1 MSNMRCYTKVTPESL
16 WFKLL
21 DKGMPADCVAYAEVF
36 DWLLERGICVN
47 IHPDKYSHKSA
58 DMWRYTCYG
67 ESNYGPLSATKGWI
81 ETANDAILCAIEQ
94 LL

>member
-1 MSNMRCYTKVTPESL
+1 MSEKYYTNIVPESL

-58 DMWRYTCYG
+58 DMWRYACYG

-81 ETANDAILCAIEQ
+81 ETANDAILHAIE
-94 LL
+94 LI

>member
-1 MSNMRCYTKVTPESL
+1 MSNMKYYTNVVPIPLYS
-16 WFKLL
+16 KLL
-21 DKGMPADCVAYAEVF
+21 EKGMPELLETYAEVF
-36 DWLLERGICVN
+36 DWLIEKGICVN

-81 ETANDAILCAIEQ
+81 ETANDAILCAIE

>member
-1 MSNMRCYTKVTPESL
+1 MSNMKYYTKITPIPL
-16 WFKLL
+16 YYKLL
-21 DKGMPADCVAYAEVF
+21 KKGMPISRMTYAEVF
-36 DWLLERGICVN
+36 DWLLEKGICVN

-81 ETANDAILCAIEQ
+81 ETANDAIYATIQKLI
-94 LL
+94 

>member
-1 MSNMRCYTKVTPESL
+1 MSEKYYTNFVPEPL

-21 DKGMPADCVAYAEVF
+21 DKGMPADYIAYAEVF
-36 DWLLERGICVN
+36 DWLLEKGICVN

-67 ESNYGPLSATKGWI
+67 KSNYGPLSATKGWI

-94 LL
+94 LI

>member
-1 MSNMRCYTKVTPESL
+1 MIKKHYTNIITAPL
-16 WFKLL
+16 YFKLL
-21 DKGMPADCVAYAEVF
+21 EKGMPELLGTYAEVF
-36 DWLLERGICVN
+36 DWLLERGICVT

-81 ETANDAILCAIEQ
+81 ETANDAILCAIE
-94 LL
+94 LI